1 MVEGNDAFA
10 ISAVPQTVMEL
21 LAIGCFVIDEEHVF
35 LFAGE
40 VDNHAVPP
48 GLLLDVPKD
57 LRLGLVAI
65 ELRATEGP
73 EFREIE
79 FVAFP
84 FVIDGAE
91 ELPLQGDGTDF
102 RAAATD
108 IKNGVFKPFSALT
121 AHEMIGGEPNPRR
134 GEVLA
139 PVLVRISITVFGADE
154 ITLAIKENLAL
165 KGAFHSLGVP
175 EHFKELQGAEEFS
188 CAIANVE
195 GYELFDF
202 EVPADLPAIAHIF
215 RMGFRFSFTD
225 ADAPPRGGLIEI
237 TIRGFDGEWCLRVKA
252 HLIPPEEAVELPR
265 SASPAADIDHQIGGA
280 CAVFLAFFFLAED
293 RLISA

>member
-1 MVEGNDAFA
+1 
-10 ISAVPQTVMEL
+10 MEFH
-21 LAIGCFVIDEEHVF
+21 AIGCFVIDEDHVF

-48 GLLLDVPKD
+48 GLLLDVPNN
-57 LRLGLVAI
+57 LRFGLMAI
-65 ELRATEGP
+65 ELRAAEGP

-91 ELPLQGDGTDF
+91 ELPLQGDGADF

-108 IKNGVFKPFSALT
+108 IKDGVFKPFSALT
-121 AHEMIGGEPNPRR
+121 AHEMIGGKPHPRR

-139 PVLVRISITVFGADE
+139 PILIGISIAISGADE

-165 KGAFHSLGVP
+165 KGAFHAFGVP

-195 GYELFDF
+195 RDELFDF

-215 RMGFRFSFTD
+215 RMGFRFFL
-225 ADAPPRGGLIEI
+225 AYIDAPPRGGLIEI
-237 TIRGFDGEWCLRVKA
+237 TIRGFDGEWCLRAKT

-265 SASPAADIDHQIGGA
+265 SVSPAADIDHQIGGA
-280 CAVFLAFFFLAED
+280 YAFFLAFFLLTED
-293 RLISA
+293 WLLSA